1 MAKTETKKPAP
12 KPQKT
17 PVLAERPW
25 TALPA
30 ELAAALQPGV
40 RDTAEE
46 IIGAIREAV
55 PAYARPLEGAFGRA
69 LRTGVERALSDFLAD
84 VEGKPRQPSESGRD
98 IYVQLGRGEVRE
110 GRTMEALLAAYRV
123 GARVAWRRASAAGR
137 DAGFDADTLSRLAE
151 AFFAYIDELSAR
163 SAAGFAE
170 EQSAVAGELARRR
183 RALLALLI
191 REPPAEAGAI
201 EAAARDAQWELPTTL
216 AALVWRDD
224 SEQPVAR
231 RLPLGSLTAALDDGV
246 VCALV
251 PDATA
256 PGRRAEIERALGRR
270 RAALGPRV
278 PATEVWRSARRAR
291 ALHRLLAQGLVDGRL
306 AASEDHLAELVVHG
320 DEELTHELADSR
332 LEPLADRSPGSRRR
346 LLDTLSAW
354 LDHQGNVPRAA
365 EALSVHPQ
373 TVRYRLRQLRE
384 VFGDRL
390 DDPEARFEL
399 MLALRAPTLK

>member
-1 MAKTETKKPAP
+1 MPKTDVQKPASG
-12 KPQKT
+12 PQNGPT
-17 PVLAERPW
+17 LAERPW

-30 ELAAALQPGV
+30 ELGAALRPGV

-46 IIGAIREAV
+46 IIAAIREAV

-123 GARVAWRRASAAGR
+123 GARVAWRRSSTAAR
-137 DAGFDADTLSRLAE
+137 DAGFDADALSRLAE

-170 EQSAVAGELARRR
+170 EQSAVAGEVARRR
-183 RALLALLI
+183 RALVAMLI
-191 REPPAEAGAI
+191 REPPAEAAAI
-201 EAAARDAQWELPTTL
+201 EAAALDAQWELPGTL

-231 RLPLGSLTAALDDGV
+231 RLPLGSLTAALDDGL

-251 PDATA
+251 PDAAA
-256 PGRRAEIERALGRR
+256 PRRRAEIERALGRR
-270 RAALGPRV
+270 RAALGPLV

-291 ALHRLLAQGLVDGRL
+291 GLHRLLGEGLVEGRL
-306 AASEDHLAELVVHG
+306 ATSEDHLAELVVHG
-320 DEELTHELADSR
+320 DEELARELADRR
-332 LEPLADRSPGSRRR
+332 LDPLQERSPSSRER

-354 LDHQGNVPRAA
+354 LDHQGNVPRVA

-384 VFGDRL
+384 VFGERL
-390 DDPEARFEL
+390 DDPEFRFEL
-399 MLALRAPTLK
+399 MLALRARRG